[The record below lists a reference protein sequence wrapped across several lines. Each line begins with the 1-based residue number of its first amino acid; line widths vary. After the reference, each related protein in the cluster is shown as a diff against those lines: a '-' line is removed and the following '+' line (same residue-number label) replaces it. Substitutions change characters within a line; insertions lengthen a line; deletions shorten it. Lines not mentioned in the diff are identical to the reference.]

1 MATSAFKSAFDII
14 EATPNELSSQE
25 QMNREPRYLFFAG
38 DEPNMPDPGGMMV
51 QSPVIPGKTIWR
63 CAVTPAISVPVKMRR
78 EEIPDGRLLDGTDNG
93 KGIASM
99 LLPCGPEVDAL
110 LADYGHPDRTQWQK
124 RWGLVELEELRGM
137 APRDVAKMNLTTT
150 FFPSWPDVPKTNREV
165 IALVEAKNAELL
177 AIIEKRNGTERE
189 QLLLAIGT
197 RMLAA
202 VQQAQS
208 YHTKLIQNG
217 NMRVTYPDTND
228 SFKPGFDS
236 KDELFALRSGVGLAV
251 NSLRGNQSDAATQGL
266 KDVLEAVMSKFQ
278 PQQQQSL
285 DPQVIAAIV
294 AATVQAMN
302 GTEPKKEEAAPKTS
316 VPVLKK

>member
-1 MATSAFKSAFDII
+1 
-14 EATPNELSSQE
+14 
-25 QMNREPRYLFFAG
+25 
-38 DEPNMPDPGGMMV
+38 
-51 QSPVIPGKTIWR
+51 
-63 CAVTPAISVPVKMRR
+63 
-78 EEIPDGRLLDGTDNG
+78 
-93 KGIASM
+93 
-99 LLPCGPEVDAL
+99 
-110 LADYGHPDRTQWQK
+110 
-124 RWGLVELEELRGM
+124 M

-285 DPQVIAAIV
+285 DPQAIAAIV

>member
-217 NMRVTYPDTND
+217 NTKRVVKLARIRDCAGDRRCGRDRIGRRPQVDASRITGKRTGQN
-228 SFKPGFDS
+228 
-236 KDELFALRSGVGLAV
+236 RGVGLKEVLCCVPRKHTLA
-251 NSLRGNQSDAATQGL
+251 SRGEDAA
-266 KDVLEAVMSKFQ
+266 
-278 PQQQQSL
+278 L
-285 DPQVIAAIV
+285 DPRA
-294 AATVQAMN
+294 
-302 GTEPKKEEAAPKTS
+302 
-316 VPVLKK
+316 